1 VLVIAGTDSI
11 TSTLVFC
18 LYQIAR
24 QPHHAEML
32 REELEEIRLKYGNT
46 DAKTLRTHGN
56 HLNGVVYE
64 ALRLHPAVPSGAV
77 RATPPGG
84 VYINKRYVPEDVT
97 VCIPQWT
104 LMRCR
109 AFRLSPG
116 FLGFAW
122 H

>member
-1 VLVIAGTDSI
+1 MLIIAGTDSI

-24 QPHHAEML
+24 QPHYAEML
-32 REELEEIRLKYGNT
+32 REELKEIQLEYGNT
-46 DAKTLRTHGN
+46 DAKTIRTHGS
-56 HLNGVVYE
+56 HLNGIVYE

-84 VYINKRYVPEDVT
+84 VYINKRYVLEDVT

-104 LMRCR
+104 LMRCKV
-109 AFRLSPG
+109 FRLSSG
-116 FLGFAW
+116 SLGLLSI
-122 H
+122 